1 MRFDLTT
8 LNLVLAIAETSSITR
23 GAEREHLALAAASKR
38 LSDLETRLGVPL
50 FERRA
55 RGVDLTEAG
64 RALVRH
70 IRSLNA
76 SLHALESE
84 VVEFAHGI
92 KGHLRIAANASA
104 IAECLPADLA
114 DFSLAHPGIRISLE
128 DLTSADV
135 QAAVAE
141 GRADVGVFVPPQHES
156 RLTCL
161 PYREGELAVL
171 VPLGHPLGG
180 QDAVRFD
187 ALLDFDIVGLHLGA
201 AVHEQMRERAQ
212 ALGRTLNVR
221 VQVRGFDAIAQL
233 VEAGLGVAVLPA
245 GVAQRFARIFAV
257 EPIGLAEHWARRP
270 YLLAVRT
277 QEVLPTVVQR
287 FVDALCPPA
296 AAEATA
302 ADTADAEEA
311 LDTADTADTP
321 CTADSVKLAPP
332 IAATGLPA
340 FQPTVPCS
348 SQPAPRAPQSRPRI
362 RTARR
367 KPAP

>member
-8 LNLVLAIAETSSITR
+8 LNLVLAIAESRSITR
-23 GAEREHLALAAASKR
+23 GAQREHLALAAASKR
-38 LSDLETRLGVPL
+38 LSDLETRLGVGL
-50 FERRA
+50 FDRRA

-84 VVEFAHGI
+84 VVEFSRGI

-114 DFSLAHPGIRISLE
+114 AFSQAHPGIRISLE
-128 DLTSADV
+128 DLTSAEV

-141 GRADVGVFVPPQHES
+141 GRADVGLFVPPQQDS
-156 RLTCL
+156 RLSCRA
-161 PYREGELAVL
+161 YRAGENVGELAVL
-171 VPLGHPLGG
+171 VPQGHVLARREGAATG
-180 QDAVRFD
+180 VRFD

-221 VQVRGFDAIAQL
+221 LQVRGFDAIAQL

-245 GVAQRFARIFAV
+245 VVAQRFARIFAV
-257 EPIGLAEHWARRP
+257 QPLALDEAWARRT

-277 QEVLPTVVQR
+277 QEVLPAVVQR
-287 FVDALCPPA
+287 FVEALCPAAPA
-296 AAEATA
+296 AQ
-302 ADTADAEEA
+302 
-311 LDTADTADTP
+311 
-321 CTADSVKLAPP
+321 
-332 IAATGLPA
+332 PA
-340 FQPTVPCS
+340 QPTPLVQPALS
-348 SQPAPRAPQSRPRI
+348 ADLPVAAPVARQSQP
-362 RTARR
+362 R
-367 KPAP
+367 KR

>member
-1 MRFDLTT
+1 MRFDLIT
-8 LNLVLAIAETSSITR
+8 LNLVLAIADTRSITR
-23 GAEREHLALAAASKR
+23 GAAHEHLALAAASKR
-38 LSDLETRLGVPL
+38 LSDLESRLGVAL

-84 VVEFAHGI
+84 VVEFSRGI

-104 IAECLPADLA
+104 ITECLPADLA
-114 DFSLAHPGIRISLE
+114 AFSQAHPGIRISLE
-128 DLTSADV
+128 DLTSAEV

-141 GRADVGVFVPPQHES
+141 GRADVGIFVPPQHEQ
-156 RLTCL
+156 RLSCRH
-161 PYREGELAVL
+161 YRDGELAVL
-171 VPLGHPLGG
+171 VPRQHVLARRA
-180 QDAVRFD
+180 AVPFD

-221 VQVRGFDAIAQL
+221 LQVRGFDAIAQL

-245 GVAQRFARIFAV
+245 VVAQRFARIFAV
-257 EPIGLAEHWARRP
+257 QPLVLQADWAHRP

-277 QEVLPTVVQR
+277 QEVLPAVVQR
-287 FVDALCPPA
+287 FVESLCPPA
-296 AAEATA
+296 PAASP
-302 ADTADAEEA
+302 
-311 LDTADTADTP
+311 TP
-321 CTADSVKLAPP
+321 
-332 IAATGLPA
+332 PA
-340 FQPTVPCS
+340 S
-348 SQPAPRAPQSRPRI
+348 PAVARQSTPRK
-362 RTARR
+362 RT
-367 KPAP
+367 P